1 MAERRVATRDH
12 NKSDDPKKRR
22 INAPKVKSVGA
33 DTGQN
38 ARAHRAPENLGR
50 PKKES
55 DSDNDSENS
64 LSDTELKEVV
74 EKGGEELKG
83 PRGGT
88 SRWTKLRVEK
98 RQNLPVARPPPG
110 QPEAQPV
117 RVSAYGPP
125 TLESALESA
134 KAWLG
139 DWPYIPNYEKKLLLQ
154 DGELPASPCSK
165 KLIMDG
171 RS

>member
-1 MAERRVATRDH
+1 VRCGGRTSWPSAESQPATTTKATTPKNDVSMPRRSKAWVQR
-12 NKSDDPKKRR
+12 
-22 INAPKVKSVGA
+22 
-33 DTGQN
+33 QN

-64 LSDTELKEVV
+64 LSDTELKGVV

-139 DWPYIPNYEKKLLLQ
+139 DWPYIPNYEKK
-154 DGELPASPCSK
+154 AVVA
-165 KLIMDG
+165 
-171 RS
+171 RR